1 MIIIKKYYQ
10 ENNLEKIFT
19 NIPAPIKEIARIL
32 NTEGFQ
38 CFLVGGAVRD
48 SIMGFTPKEYDI
60 ATNAKP
66 EDVQR
71 IFKYTI
77 PTGIKHGTILVILDD
92 MHVEI
97 TTFRSDG
104 NYSDGRHPD
113 KVEYTASIEDDLPR
127 RDLTIN
133 AMAYNILDGNLIDM
147 FDGMK
152 DIKNKIIRSVGNPYE
167 RFTEDGLRI
176 MRAIRFATRLNFN
189 IEKETFD
196 AICHSTGMLT
206 SIAYERIREEFNGI
220 LISDNPFRGIELLRK
235 TGILAL
241 IMPELMQ
248 GFGVA
253 QNRFHKYDV
262 YYHIL
267 HTIQAVEP
275 LETEELTLLVRLAAL
290 FHDIAKPMVQKK
302 VSKQEEPVYYNHE
315 VVGANVA
322 KKVMRRLKYSNAEI
336 DFVTLL
342 VRQHMFYYQD
352 EWTDGAVRRFMKA
365 VGIEN
370 IKPLLKLRE
379 ADRLGSGNRK
389 DKESKAIPKLLA
401 RIDKI
406 IEEENAITVKDLKIN
421 GNDLMKEFNLKPGP
435 IVGKILNYLLDL
447 ILDEPSLNDKEKLIE
462 KTKLFLESNN
472 LNN

>member
-1 MIIIKKYYQ
+1 M
-10 ENNLEKIFT
+10 EKIFT

-32 NTEGFQ
+32 NNESFQ

-133 AMAYNILDGNLIDM
+133 AMAYNISDGNLIDM

-196 AICHSTGMLT
+196 AICHSTGMLA

-302 VSKQEEPVYYNHE
+302 ISKQEEPVYYNHE

-447 ILDEPSLNDKEKLIE
+447 ILDEPSLNDKEKLME

>member
-1 MIIIKKYYQ
+1 M
-10 ENNLEKIFT
+10 EKIFT
-19 NIPAPIKEIARIL
+19 DIPAQVKEIARIL
-32 NTEGFQ
+32 NMEGFQ
-38 CFLVGGAVRD
+38 CFLVGGSVRD

-60 ATNAKP
+60 ATDAKP

-77 PTGIKHGTILVILDD
+77 PTGIKHGTVLVILDD

-113 KVEYTASIEDDLPR
+113 RVEYTASIEDDLPR

-133 AMAYNILDGNLIDM
+133 AMAYNVLDGALIDM

-176 MRAIRFATRLNFN
+176 MRAIRFATKLNFN

-322 KKVMRRLKYSNAEI
+322 KKIMKRLKYSNAEI
-336 DFVTLL
+336 DFVALL

-352 EWTDGAVRRFMKA
+352 EWTDGAVRRFMRA
-365 VGIEN
+365 IGIEN

-406 IEEENAITVKDLKIN
+406 IKEENAITVKDLKIN

-435 IVGKILNYLLDL
+435 IIGKILNYLLDL
-447 ILDEPSLNDKEKLIE
+447 ILDEPNLNDKEKLIE
-462 KTKLFLESNN
+462 KTRFFLESNN

>member
-1 MIIIKKYYQ
+1 M
-10 ENNLEKIFT
+10 EKIFT
-19 NIPAPIKEIARIL
+19 DIPAPIKEIARIL
-32 NTEGFQ
+32 NMEGFQ
-38 CFLVGGAVRD
+38 CFLVGGSVRD
-48 SIMGFTPKEYDI
+48 SIMGFTPNEYDI

-133 AMAYNILDGNLIDM
+133 AMAYNVLDGTLIDM

-176 MRAIRFATRLNFN
+176 MRAIRFATKLNFN
-189 IEKETFD
+189 IEKETFE

-248 GFGVA
+248 GFGVS

-267 HTIQAVEP
+267 HTIQAVES

-322 KKVMRRLKYSNAEI
+322 KKIMKRLKYSNAEI

-447 ILDEPSLNDKEKLIE
+447 ILDDPSLNDKEKLME

>member
-1 MIIIKKYYQ
+1 M
-10 ENNLEKIFT
+10 EKIFT
-19 NIPAPIKEIARIL
+19 DIPAPIKEIARIL
-32 NTEGFQ
+32 NMEGFQ
-38 CFLVGGAVRD
+38 CFLVGGSVRD
-48 SIMGFTPKEYDI
+48 SIMGFTPNEYDI

-133 AMAYNILDGNLIDM
+133 AMAYNVLDGTLIDM

-176 MRAIRFATRLNFN
+176 MRAIRFATKLNFN
-189 IEKETFD
+189 IEKETFE

-220 LISDNPFRGIELLRK
+220 LISDNPFRGVELLRK

-248 GFGVA
+248 GFGVS

-267 HTIQAVEP
+267 HTIQAVES

-322 KKVMRRLKYSNAEI
+322 KKIMKRLKYSNAEI

-447 ILDEPSLNDKEKLIE
+447 ILDEPSLNDKEKLME

>member
-1 MIIIKKYYQ
+1 M
-10 ENNLEKIFT
+10 EKIFAD
-19 NIPAPIKEIARIL
+19 IPAPIKEIAIIL

-38 CFLVGGAVRD
+38 CFLVGGSVRD

-92 MHVEI
+92 MQVEI

-133 AMAYNILDGNLIDM
+133 AMAYNVLDGNLIDM

-152 DIKNKIIRSVGNPYE
+152 DIKNKIVRSVGNPYE

-176 MRAIRFATRLNFN
+176 MRAIRFATKLNFN
-189 IEKETFD
+189 IEKETFE

-322 KKVMRRLKYSNAEI
+322 KKIMKRLKYSNAEI

-365 VGIEN
+365 VGVEN

-421 GNDLMKEFNLKPGP
+421 GNDLMQEFNLKPGP

-447 ILDEPSLNDKEKLIE
+447 ILDEPSLNDKEKLME
-462 KTKLFLESNN
+462 KTRIFLESNN

>member
-1 MIIIKKYYQ
+1 M
-10 ENNLEKIFT
+10 
-19 NIPAPIKEIARIL
+19 PAPIKEIAIIL

-38 CFLVGGAVRD
+38 CFLVGGSVRD

-92 MHVEI
+92 MQVEI

-113 KVEYTASIEDDLPR
+113 RVEYTASIEDDLPR

-133 AMAYNILDGNLIDM
+133 AMAYNVLDGTLIDM

-248 GFGVA
+248 GFGVS

-322 KKVMRRLKYSNAEI
+322 KKIMKRLKYSNAEI

-352 EWTDGAVRRFMKA
+352 EWTDGAVRRFMRA
-365 VGIEN
+365 VGVEN

-406 IEEENAITVKDLKIN
+406 IKEENAITVKDLKIN

-447 ILDEPSLNDKEKLIE
+447 ILDEPSLNDKEKLME
-462 KTKLFLESNN
+462 KTRIFLESNN

>member
-48 SIMGFTPKEYDI
+48 SIMGFAPKEYDI

-66 EDVQR
+66 EEVQR

-133 AMAYNILDGNLIDM
+133 AMAYNISDGNLIDM

-176 MRAIRFATRLNFN
+176 MRAIRFATRLDFN

-447 ILDEPSLNDKEKLIE
+447 ILDEPSLNDKEKLME

>member
-1 MIIIKKYYQ
+1 MK
-10 ENNLEKIFT
+10 KIFT

-32 NTEGFQ
+32 NMEDFQ
-38 CFLVGGAVRD
+38 CFLVGGSVRD
-48 SIMGFTPKEYDI
+48 SIMGFIPTEYDI

-66 EDVQR
+66 EEVQR

-133 AMAYNILDGNLIDM
+133 AMAYNVLDGTLIDM

-176 MRAIRFATRLNFN
+176 MRAIRFATKLNFD
-189 IEKETFD
+189 IDKETFE
-196 AICHSTGMLT
+196 AICRSTGMLA

-220 LISDNPFRGIELLRK
+220 LASDNPFRGLELLRK

-248 GFGVA
+248 GFGVS

-315 VVGANVA
+315 VVGACLA
-322 KKVMRRLKYSNAEI
+322 KKIMKRLKYSNAEI

-352 EWTDGAVRRFMKA
+352 EWTDGAVRRFMRA
-365 VGIEN
+365 VGVEN

-379 ADRLGSGNRK
+379 ADRIGSGNRK

-421 GNDLMKEFNLKPGP
+421 GDDLIKEFNLKPSP
-435 IVGKILNYLLDL
+435 LIGKILNYLLDL
-447 ILDEPSLNDKEKLIE
+447 ILDEPNLNNKECLME
-462 KTKLFLESNN
+462 KTRLFLENIKN
-472 LNN
+472 EG

>member
-1 MIIIKKYYQ
+1 M
-10 ENNLEKIFT
+10 EKIFAD
-19 NIPAPIKEIARIL
+19 IPAPIKEIAIIL

-38 CFLVGGAVRD
+38 CFLVGGSVRD

-77 PTGIKHGTILVILDD
+77 PTWIKHGTILVILDD
-92 MHVEI
+92 MQVEI

-133 AMAYNILDGNLIDM
+133 AMAYNVLDGNLIDM

-176 MRAIRFATRLNFN
+176 MRAIRFATKLNFN
-189 IEKETFD
+189 IEKETFE
-196 AICHSTGMLT
+196 AICHSKGMLT

-322 KKVMRRLKYSNAEI
+322 KKIMKRLKYSNAEI

-352 EWTDGAVRRFMKA
+352 EWTDGAVRRFMRA
-365 VGIEN
+365 VGVEN

-421 GNDLMKEFNLKPGP
+421 GNDLMQEFNLKPGP

-447 ILDEPSLNDKEKLIE
+447 ILDEPSLNDKEKLME
-462 KTKLFLESNN
+462 KTRIFLESNN

>member
-1 MIIIKKYYQ
+1 M
-10 ENNLEKIFT
+10 EKIFAD
-19 NIPAPIKEIARIL
+19 IPAPIKEIAIIL

-38 CFLVGGAVRD
+38 CFLVGGSVRD

-92 MHVEI
+92 MQVEI

-133 AMAYNILDGNLIDM
+133 AMAYNVLDGNLIDM

-176 MRAIRFATRLNFN
+176 MRAIRFATKLNFN
-189 IEKETFD
+189 IEKETFE

-322 KKVMRRLKYSNAEI
+322 KKIMKRLKYSNAEI

-365 VGIEN
+365 VGVEN

-421 GNDLMKEFNLKPGP
+421 GNDLMQEFNLKPGP

-447 ILDEPSLNDKEKLIE
+447 ILDEPSLNDKEKLME
-462 KTKLFLESNN
+462 KTRIFLESNN

>member
-1 MIIIKKYYQ
+1 M
-10 ENNLEKIFT
+10 EKIFT
-19 NIPAPIKEIARIL
+19 DIPAQVKEIARIL
-32 NTEGFQ
+32 NMEGFQ
-38 CFLVGGAVRD
+38 CFLVGGSVRD

-60 ATNAKP
+60 ATDAKP

-77 PTGIKHGTILVILDD
+77 PTGIKHGTVLVILDD

-113 KVEYTASIEDDLPR
+113 RVEYTASIEDDLPR

-133 AMAYNILDGNLIDM
+133 AMAYNVLDGALIDM

-152 DIKNKIIRSVGNPYE
+152 DIKNKMIRSVGNPYE

-176 MRAIRFATRLNFN
+176 MRAIRFATKLNFN

-196 AICHSTGMLT
+196 AICRSTGMLA

-248 GFGVA
+248 GFGVS
-253 QNRFHKYDV
+253 QNKFHKYDV

-322 KKVMRRLKYSNAEI
+322 KKIMKRLKYSNAEI
-336 DFVTLL
+336 DFVALL

-352 EWTDGAVRRFMKA
+352 EWTDGAVRRFMRA

-406 IEEENAITVKDLKIN
+406 IKEENAITVKDLKIN

-435 IVGKILNYLLDL
+435 IIGKILNYLLDL
-447 ILDEPSLNDKEKLIE
+447 ILDEPNLNDKEKLIE
-462 KTKLFLESNN
+462 KTRFFLESNN

>member
-1 MIIIKKYYQ
+1 M
-10 ENNLEKIFT
+10 
-19 NIPAPIKEIARIL
+19 
-32 NTEGFQ
+32 EGFQ
-38 CFLVGGAVRD
+38 CFLVGGSVRD
-48 SIMGFTPKEYDI
+48 SIMGFTPNEYDI

-133 AMAYNILDGNLIDM
+133 AMAYNVLDGTLIDM

-176 MRAIRFATRLNFN
+176 MRAIRFATKLNFN
-189 IEKETFD
+189 IEKETFE

-248 GFGVA
+248 GFGVS
-253 QNRFHKYDV
+253 QNKFHKYDV

-322 KKVMRRLKYSNAEI
+322 KKIMKRLKYSNAEI

-447 ILDEPSLNDKEKLIE
+447 ILDEPSLNDKEKLME

>member
-1 MIIIKKYYQ
+1 MK
-10 ENNLEKIFT
+10 KIFT
-19 NIPAPIKEIARIL
+19 DIPRQIKEIARVL
-32 NTEGFQ
+32 HVEGFQ

-48 SIMGFTPKEYDI
+48 SIMGITPHEYDI
-60 ATNAKP
+60 TTDAKP

-77 PTGIKHGTILVILDD
+77 PTGIKHGTILVIIDD

-113 KVEYTASIEDDLPR
+113 NVEYASNIEEDLPR

-133 AMAYNILDGNLIDM
+133 AMAYNVLDGTLIDM

-152 DIKNKIIRSVGNPYE
+152 DIKRKIVKSVGNPYE
-167 RFTEDGLRI
+167 RFREDGLRI
-176 MRAIRFATRLNFN
+176 MRAVRFATKLNFD
-189 IEKETFD
+189 IEKETFE
-196 AICHSTGMLT
+196 AITHSTGMLA
-206 SIAYERIREEFNGI
+206 SIAAERIREEFNGI
-220 LISDNPFRGIELLRK
+220 LLSKNPYRGLELLRK
-235 TGILAL
+235 TGVLPLIL
-241 IMPELMQ
+241 PELMQ
-248 GFGVA
+248 GFGVT
-253 QNRFHKYDV
+253 QNKFHKYDV

-267 HTIQAVEP
+267 HTVQEVDP

-302 VSKQEEPVYYNHE
+302 VSKQDDPVYYNHE

-322 KKVMRRLKYSNAEI
+322 KKIMKRLKYSNSEI

-352 EWTDGAVRRFMKA
+352 EWTDGAVRRFMRA
-365 VGIEN
+365 IGVEN
-370 IKPLLKLRE
+370 IKPLLRLRE
-379 ADRLGSGNRK
+379 ADRLGSGHRK
-389 DKESKAIPKLLA
+389 DKESKAIPKLLS

-406 IEEENAITVKDLKIN
+406 IEEENAITVKDLKID
-421 GNDLMKEFNLKPGP
+421 GNDLINEFNLKPSP
-435 IVGKILNYLLDL
+435 LIGKILNYLLDL
-447 ILDEPSLNDKEKLIE
+447 ILDEPDLNNREFLME
-462 KTKLFLESNN
+462 KTKNFLESNN
-472 LNN
+472 IKNGV

>member
-1 MIIIKKYYQ
+1 M
-10 ENNLEKIFT
+10 EKIFT

-133 AMAYNILDGNLIDM
+133 AMAYNISDGNLIDM

-196 AICHSTGMLT
+196 AICHSTGMLA

-447 ILDEPSLNDKEKLIE
+447 ILDEPSLNDKEKLME

>member
-1 MIIIKKYYQ
+1 M
-10 ENNLEKIFT
+10 EKIFT
-19 NIPAPIKEIARIL
+19 DIPAQVKEIARIL
-32 NTEGFQ
+32 NMEGFQ
-38 CFLVGGAVRD
+38 CFLVGGSVRD
-48 SIMGFTPKEYDI
+48 FIMGFTPKEYDI
-60 ATNAKP
+60 ATDAKP

-77 PTGIKHGTILVILDD
+77 PTGIKHGTVLVILDD

-113 KVEYTASIEDDLPR
+113 RVEYTASIEDDLPR

-133 AMAYNILDGNLIDM
+133 AMAYNVLDGALIDM

-176 MRAIRFATRLNFN
+176 MRAIRFATKLNFN

-196 AICHSTGMLT
+196 AICRSTGMLA

-248 GFGVA
+248 GFGVS
-253 QNRFHKYDV
+253 QNKFHKYDV

-322 KKVMRRLKYSNAEI
+322 KKIMKRLKYSNAEI
-336 DFVTLL
+336 DFVALL

-406 IEEENAITVKDLKIN
+406 IKEENAITVKDLKIN
-421 GNDLMKEFNLKPGP
+421 GNDLMNEFNLKPGP
-435 IVGKILNYLLDL
+435 IIGKILNYLLDL
-447 ILDEPSLNDKEKLIE
+447 ILDEPNLNDKEKLIE
-462 KTKLFLESNN
+462 KTRFFLESNN

>member
-10 ENNLEKIFT
+10 ENNLDKIFT

-48 SIMGFTPKEYDI
+48 SIMGFAPKEYDI
-60 ATNAKP
+60 TTNAKP

-77 PTGIKHGTILVILDD
+77 PTGIKHGTILVILDN

-447 ILDEPSLNDKEKLIE
+447 ILDEPSLNDKEKLME

>member
-1 MIIIKKYYQ
+1 M
-10 ENNLEKIFT
+10 EKIFT
-19 NIPAPIKEIARIL
+19 DIPAQVKEIARIL
-32 NTEGFQ
+32 NMEGFQ
-38 CFLVGGAVRD
+38 CFLVGGSVRD

-60 ATNAKP
+60 ATDAKP
-66 EDVQR
+66 EDVQG

-77 PTGIKHGTILVILDD
+77 PTGIKHGTVLVILDD

-113 KVEYTASIEDDLPR
+113 RVEYTASIEDDLPR

-133 AMAYNILDGNLIDM
+133 AMAYNVLDGALIDM

-176 MRAIRFATRLNFN
+176 MRAIRFATKLNFN

-196 AICHSTGMLT
+196 AICRSTGMLA

-248 GFGVA
+248 GFGVS
-253 QNRFHKYDV
+253 QNKFHKYDV

-322 KKVMRRLKYSNAEI
+322 KKIMKRLKYSNAEI
-336 DFVTLL
+336 DFVALL

-352 EWTDGAVRRFMKA
+352 EWTDGAVRRFMRA

-406 IEEENAITVKDLKIN
+406 IKEENAITVKDLKIN

-435 IVGKILNYLLDL
+435 IIGKILNYLLDL
-447 ILDEPSLNDKEKLIE
+447 ILDEPNLNDKEKLIE
-462 KTKLFLESNN
+462 KTRFFLESNN

>member
-1 MIIIKKYYQ
+1 M
-10 ENNLEKIFT
+10 EKIFT
-19 NIPAPIKEIARIL
+19 DIPAPIKEIARIL
-32 NTEGFQ
+32 NMEGFQ
-38 CFLVGGAVRD
+38 CFLVGGSVRD
-48 SIMGFTPKEYDI
+48 SIMGFTPNEYDI

-133 AMAYNILDGNLIDM
+133 AMAYNVLDGTLIDM

-176 MRAIRFATRLNFN
+176 MRAIRFATKLNFN
-189 IEKETFD
+189 IEKETFE

-248 GFGVA
+248 GFGVS

-267 HTIQAVEP
+267 HTIQSVEP

-322 KKVMRRLKYSNAEI
+322 KKIMKRLKYSNAEI

-447 ILDEPSLNDKEKLIE
+447 ILDEPSLNDKEKLME

>member
-1 MIIIKKYYQ
+1 M
-10 ENNLEKIFT
+10 EKIFT
-19 NIPAPIKEIARIL
+19 DIPAPIKEIARIL
-32 NTEGFQ
+32 NMEGFQ
-38 CFLVGGAVRD
+38 CFLVGGSVRD
-48 SIMGFTPKEYDI
+48 SIMGFTPNEYDI

-133 AMAYNILDGNLIDM
+133 AMAYNVLDGTLIDM

-176 MRAIRFATRLNFN
+176 MRAIRFATKLNFN
-189 IEKETFD
+189 IEKETFE

-220 LISDNPFRGIELLRK
+220 LISDNPFRGVELLRK

-248 GFGVA
+248 GFGVS

-267 HTIQAVEP
+267 HTIQSVEP

-322 KKVMRRLKYSNAEI
+322 KKIMKRLKYSNAEI

-447 ILDEPSLNDKEKLIE
+447 ILDDPSLNDKEKLME

>member
-1 MIIIKKYYQ
+1 M
-10 ENNLEKIFT
+10 EKIFT

-32 NTEGFQ
+32 NNESFQ

-133 AMAYNILDGNLIDM
+133 AMAYNISDGNLIDM

-196 AICHSTGMLT
+196 AICHSTGMLA

-447 ILDEPSLNDKEKLIE
+447 ILDEPSLNDKEKLME

>member
-113 KVEYTASIEDDLPR
+113 KVEYTVSIEDDLPR

-133 AMAYNILDGNLIDM
+133 AMAYNISDGNLIDM

-176 MRAIRFATRLNFN
+176 MRAIRFATRLNFS

-421 GNDLMKEFNLKPGP
+421 GNDLMNEFNLKPGP

-447 ILDEPSLNDKEKLIE
+447 ILDEPSLNDKEKLME

>member
-1 MIIIKKYYQ
+1 M
-10 ENNLEKIFT
+10 EKIFAD
-19 NIPAPIKEIARIL
+19 IPAPIKEIAIIL

-38 CFLVGGAVRD
+38 CFLVGGSVRD

-92 MHVEI
+92 MQVEI

-133 AMAYNILDGNLIDM
+133 AMAYNVLDGNLIDM

-152 DIKNKIIRSVGNPYE
+152 DIKNKIVRSVGNPYE

-176 MRAIRFATRLNFN
+176 MRAIRFATKLNFN
-189 IEKETFD
+189 IEKETFE

-322 KKVMRRLKYSNAEI
+322 KKIMKRLKYSNAEI

-352 EWTDGAVRRFMKA
+352 EWTDGAVRRFMRA
-365 VGIEN
+365 VGVEN

-421 GNDLMKEFNLKPGP
+421 GNDLMQEFNLKPGP

-447 ILDEPSLNDKEKLIE
+447 ILDEPSLNDKEKLME
-462 KTKLFLESNN
+462 KTRIFLESNN

>member
-1 MIIIKKYYQ
+1 M
-10 ENNLEKIFT
+10 EKIFT
-19 NIPAPIKEIARIL
+19 DIPAPIKEIARIL
-32 NTEGFQ
+32 NMEGFQ
-38 CFLVGGAVRD
+38 CFLVGGSVRD
-48 SIMGFTPKEYDI
+48 SIMGFTPNEYDI

-133 AMAYNILDGNLIDM
+133 AMAYNVLDGTLIDM

-176 MRAIRFATRLNFN
+176 MRAIRFATKLNFN
-189 IEKETFD
+189 IEKETFE

-206 SIAYERIREEFNGI
+206 SIAYERIREEFNRI

-235 TGILAL
+235 TGILVL

-248 GFGVA
+248 GFGVS
-253 QNRFHKYDV
+253 QNKFHKYDV

-267 HTIQAVEP
+267 HTIQSVEP

-322 KKVMRRLKYSNAEI
+322 KKIMKRLKYSNAEI

-447 ILDEPSLNDKEKLIE
+447 ILDEPSLNDKEKLME

>member
-1 MIIIKKYYQ
+1 M
-10 ENNLEKIFT
+10 EKIFT
-19 NIPAPIKEIARIL
+19 DIPAPIKEIARIL
-32 NTEGFQ
+32 NAESFQ

-60 ATNAKP
+60 TSDAKP

-133 AMAYNILDGNLIDM
+133 AMAYNVLDGTLIDM

-176 MRAIRFATRLNFN
+176 MRAIRFATKLNFN
-189 IEKETFD
+189 IEKETFE
-196 AICHSTGMLT
+196 AICHSTWMLS

-248 GFGVA
+248 GFGVS
-253 QNRFHKYDV
+253 QNKFHKYDV

-267 HTIQAVEP
+267 HTIQAVDP

-447 ILDEPSLNDKEKLIE
+447 ILDEPSLNDKEKLME

>member
-48 SIMGFTPKEYDI
+48 SIMGFAPKEYDI

-133 AMAYNILDGNLIDM
+133 AMAYNISDGNLIDM

-447 ILDEPSLNDKEKLIE
+447 ILDEPSLNDKEKLME
-462 KTKLFLESNN
+462 KTKIFLESNN

>member
-1 MIIIKKYYQ
+1 M
-10 ENNLEKIFT
+10 EKIFT

-133 AMAYNILDGNLIDM
+133 AMAYNISDGNLIDM

-206 SIAYERIREEFNGI
+206 SIAYEIIREEFNGI

-302 VSKQEEPVYYNHE
+302 VSKQEELVYYNHE

-401 RIDKI
+401 RIEKI

-447 ILDEPSLNDKEKLIE
+447 ILDEPSLNDKEKLME

>member
-48 SIMGFTPKEYDI
+48 SIMGFIPKEYDI

-447 ILDEPSLNDKEKLIE
+447 ILDEPSLNDKEKLME

>member
-1 MIIIKKYYQ
+1 M
-10 ENNLEKIFT
+10 EKIFT
-19 NIPAPIKEIARIL
+19 DIPAPIKEIARIL
-32 NTEGFQ
+32 NMEGFQ
-38 CFLVGGAVRD
+38 CFLVGGSVRD
-48 SIMGFTPKEYDI
+48 SIMGFTPNEYDI

-133 AMAYNILDGNLIDM
+133 AMAYNVLDGTLIDM

-176 MRAIRFATRLNFN
+176 MRAIRFATKLNFN
-189 IEKETFD
+189 IEKETFE

-248 GFGVA
+248 GFGVS

-267 HTIQAVEP
+267 HTIQAVES

-322 KKVMRRLKYSNAEI
+322 KKIMKRLKYSNAEI

-447 ILDEPSLNDKEKLIE
+447 ILDEPSLNDKEKLME

>member
-48 SIMGFTPKEYDI
+48 SIMGFAPKEYDI

-447 ILDEPSLNDKEKLIE
+447 ILDEPSLNDKEKLME

>member
-1 MIIIKKYYQ
+1 M
-10 ENNLEKIFT
+10 EKIFA
-19 NIPAPIKEIARIL
+19 NIPAPIKEIAIIL

-38 CFLVGGAVRD
+38 CFLVGGSVRD

-60 ATNAKP
+60 ATDAKP

-92 MHVEI
+92 MQVEI

-133 AMAYNILDGNLIDM
+133 AMAYNVLDGNLIDM

-152 DIKNKIIRSVGNPYE
+152 DIKNKIVRSVGNPYE

-176 MRAIRFATRLNFN
+176 MRAIRFATKLNFN
-189 IEKETFD
+189 IEKETFE

-322 KKVMRRLKYSNAEI
+322 KKIMKRLKYSNAEI

-421 GNDLMKEFNLKPGP
+421 GNDLMQEFNLKPGP

-447 ILDEPSLNDKEKLIE
+447 ILDEPSLNDKEKLME
-462 KTKLFLESNN
+462 KTRIFLESNN

>member
-1 MIIIKKYYQ
+1 M
-10 ENNLEKIFT
+10 EKIFT
-19 NIPAPIKEIARIL
+19 DIPAQVKEIARIL
-32 NTEGFQ
+32 NMEGFQ
-38 CFLVGGAVRD
+38 CFLVGGSVRD

-60 ATNAKP
+60 ATDAKP

-77 PTGIKHGTILVILDD
+77 PTGIKHGTVLVILDD

-113 KVEYTASIEDDLPR
+113 RVEYTASIEDDLPR

-133 AMAYNILDGNLIDM
+133 AMAYNVLDGALIDM

-176 MRAIRFATRLNFN
+176 MRAIRFATKLNFN

-196 AICHSTGMLT
+196 AICRSTGMLA

-248 GFGVA
+248 GFGVS
-253 QNRFHKYDV
+253 QNKFHKYDV

-322 KKVMRRLKYSNAEI
+322 KKIMKRLKYSNAEI
-336 DFVTLL
+336 DFVALL

-352 EWTDGAVRRFMKA
+352 EWTDGAVRRFMRA
-365 VGIEN
+365 IGIEN

-406 IEEENAITVKDLKIN
+406 IKEENAITVKDLKIN

-435 IVGKILNYLLDL
+435 IIGKILNYLLDL
-447 ILDEPSLNDKEKLIE
+447 ILDEPNLNDKEKLIE
-462 KTKLFLESNN
+462 KTRFFLESNN

>member
-447 ILDEPSLNDKEKLIE
+447 ILDEPSLNDKEKLME
-462 KTKLFLESNN
+462 KTKIFLESNN